1 MYNHTV
7 KKGKLPFFMILNMCS
22 FDSVFPERAAPA
34 ARTFRALNGILPSLS
49 RVSSRICWAFSGVT
63 VEMILEEERGRE
75 RGKGGKGMLVSTEGR
90 EHKER

>member
-7 KKGKLPFFMILNMCS
+7 KKGKLHFFMILNMCS
-22 FDSVFPERAAPA
+22 FESVFPERAAPA

-49 RVSSRICWAFSGVT
+49 RVSSWICWAFSGVT
-63 VEMILEEERGRE
+63 MEMILEEERGRE
-75 RGKGGKGMLVSTEGR
+75 RGKGGKGMLVSTEER